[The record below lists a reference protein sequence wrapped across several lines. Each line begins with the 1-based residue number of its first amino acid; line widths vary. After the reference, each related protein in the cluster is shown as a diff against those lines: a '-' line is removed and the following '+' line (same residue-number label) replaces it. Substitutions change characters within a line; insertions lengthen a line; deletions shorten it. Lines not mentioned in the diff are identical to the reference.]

1 MVANMFPGE
10 TALNKLDSTF
20 SSSVVKRGTLKTKD
34 KLEKQLG
41 ESPLKNSNSAFI
53 TDLLRIVL

>member
-20 SSSVVKRGTLKTKD
+20 SSSVVKRGAPKTKD